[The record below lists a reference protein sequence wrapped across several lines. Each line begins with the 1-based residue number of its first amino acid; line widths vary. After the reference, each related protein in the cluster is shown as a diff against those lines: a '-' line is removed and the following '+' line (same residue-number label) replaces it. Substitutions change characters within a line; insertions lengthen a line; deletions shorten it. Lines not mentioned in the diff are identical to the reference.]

1 MLSERITRNWIQA
14 FRDTFELCRIKAGDP
29 VAILSES
36 LSRQCNVL
44 MAELAL
50 AEMGAIPFHIH
61 MPSLPAGSIPIRST
75 GASQVLRGLSPVVKA
90 LGASTMVAD
99 LTVEGIL
106 HAPDLPAILQAGAR
120 CLYISNDH
128 PEILER
134 CKPDR
139 ALRDKVIVG
148 SELLRNAKHMRVKS
162 AAGTDLS
169 IEVAGSRAGGNWGV
183 CEEPGSLAHWPGGL
197 IACFPRRN
205 SVNGILVLDAGDINL
220 TFKKYIDSAVTF
232 RIENDYVKS
241 IEGKGYDAE
250 MMRAYYA
257 AWNESDAYAV
267 SHVGWGM
274 NPGARW
280 DSFTMY
286 DKGDTNGT
294 EQRAYAG
301 NFLYSTGANLFAQ
314 RETICHFDLPVRNCT
329 ITVDDVT
336 VVQDGQLNNGLF
348 EQSPSP
354 SMVGGRRF

>member
-1 MLSERITRNWIQA
+1 MLSERISRNWIQA
-14 FRDTFELCRIKAGDP
+14 FRETFELCRIKAGDS

-36 LSRQCNVL
+36 QSRQCNVL

-50 AEMGAIPFHIH
+50 AEIGAIPFHIQ
-61 MPSLPAGSIPIRST
+61 MPSRPAGPIPIRST
-75 GASQVLRGLSPVVKA
+75 GASQVLRGLSPVVTA
-90 LGASTMVAD
+90 LGSSAMVAD

-106 HAPDLPAILQAGAR
+106 HAPELPAILQGGAR
-120 CLYISNDH
+120 SLYISNDH

-139 ALRDKVIVG
+139 ALRDRVLVG
-148 SELLRNAKHMRVKS
+148 SQLLRNAKHMRVQS

-183 CEEPGSLAHWPGGL
+183 CEEPGTLAHWPGGL
-197 IACFPRRN
+197 IACFPKRN
-205 SVNGILVLDAGDINL
+205 AVNGTLVLDAGDINL
-220 TFKKYIDSAVTF
+220 TFKKYIDSAVTL

-241 IEGKGYDAE
+241 IEGRGYDAE
-250 MMRAYYA
+250 MMRSYYES
-257 AWNESDAYAV
+257 WNESEAYAV

-280 DSFTMY
+280 DSFVMY

-314 RETICHFDLPVRNCT
+314 RETVCHFDLPVRNCT
-329 ITVDDVT
+329 ITVDDVV
-336 VVQDGQLNNGLF
+336 VVQDGHLNNGLF
-348 EQSPSP
+348 EQSPVPAKVS
-354 SMVGGRRF
+354 GARF